1 MTRCQAN
8 DVNTGDNCV
17 DVDIK
22 DGNLE
27 YNVPFEYNN
36 GTHSNLS
43 ISSLADCPL
52 SRTAAMF
59 ERYSIY
65 NAKVKIENLNF
76 VKLNEFSDN
85 LVSRIIGRKLGR
97 LDRPDPKT
105 NFNILKE

>member
-1 MTRCQAN
+1 
-8 DVNTGDNCV
+8 
-17 DVDIK
+17 
-22 DGNLE
+22 
-27 YNVPFEYNN
+27 
-36 GTHSNLS
+36 
-43 ISSLADCPL
+43 
-52 SRTAAMF
+52 MF

-76 VKLNEFSDN
+76 LKLNEFSDN